1 MDTNSIVLDTA
12 TVALVAAAGALF
24 GVMITAFVNLWIS
37 RINRNKS
44 YNDWRREK
52 VWELITKLNVELRT
66 AFNLS
71 INNKDRG
78 LDRSGMYVNYI
89 NCYDLVNEI
98 SSLIE
103 PNLSENLREAFK
115 LKVELD
121 ASILYDDKGL
131 SNKKID
137 FVDKELEIYL
147 NKGLSDFC
155 NAVFKIFS
163 NLK

>member
-24 GVMITAFVNLWIS
+24 GVMITAFVNLWITK
-37 RINRNKS
+37 INRNKS

-52 VWELITKLNVELRT
+52 VWELITKLNLELRT

-103 PNLSENLREAFK
+103 PDLSENLRVAFK
-115 LKVELD
+115 IKLELD

-131 SNKKID
+131 SQKGLD
-137 FVDKELEIYL
+137 FMDKELEIFL
-147 NKGLSDFC
+147 NTGLSNFS
-155 NAVFKIFS
+155 NTVFKVFS

>member
-24 GVMITAFVNLWIS
+24 GVMITAFVNLWIT

-52 VWELITKLNVELRT
+52 VWELISKLNVELRT

-71 INNKDRG
+71 VNNKDRG

-103 PNLSENLREAFK
+103 P
-115 LKVELD
+115 
-121 ASILYDDKGL
+121 
-131 SNKKID
+131 
-137 FVDKELEIYL
+137 
-147 NKGLSDFC
+147 
-155 NAVFKIFS
+155 
-163 NLK
+163 

>member
-1 MDTNSIVLDTA
+1 M
-12 TVALVAAAGALF
+12 
-24 GVMITAFVNLWIS
+24 
-37 RINRNKS
+37 
-44 YNDWRREK
+44 
-52 VWELITKLNVELRT
+52 NVELRT

-71 INNKDRG
+71 VNNKDRG

-103 PNLSENLREAFK
+103 PDLSENLRVAFK
-115 LKVELD
+115 IKLELD

-131 SNKKID
+131 SQKGLD
-137 FVDKELEIYL
+137 FMDRELEIFL
-147 NKGLSDFC
+147 NTGLSDFS
-155 NAVFKIFS
+155 NAVFKVFS

>member
-71 INNKDRG
+71 INNKNRG

-121 ASILYDDKGL
+121 ASIVYDDKGL
-131 SNKKID
+131 SNKNID
-137 FVDKELEIYL
+137 FVDKELEVFL
-147 NKGLSDFC
+147 NTGLSDFS
-155 NAVFKIFS
+155 NVVFKVFS